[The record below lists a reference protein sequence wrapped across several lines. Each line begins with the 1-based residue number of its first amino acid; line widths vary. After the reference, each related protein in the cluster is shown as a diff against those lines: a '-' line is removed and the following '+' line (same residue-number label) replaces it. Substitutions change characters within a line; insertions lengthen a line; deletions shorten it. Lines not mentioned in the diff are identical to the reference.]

1 MKEIPLLLIKVN
13 QASIVIFVLLS
24 FIFQQPLFIY
34 FVFLIQLVA
43 LLFGAKTNL
52 FILLAK
58 LFINKEKLQKSE
70 TQAAELAHFNQTI
83 AVTLLGISSVSYL
96 FGWNVIA
103 YIASAMVAV
112 AAFVAV
118 LGYCVGCTLYY
129 QYKRWKLLRSRAN
142 S

>member
-1 MKEIPLLLIKVN
+1 MKEIPILLIKVN
-13 QASIVIFVLLS
+13 QASMVLFVLLS
-24 FIFQQPLFIY
+24 FIFGQPLFTY
-34 FVFLIQLVA
+34 FVFLIQLIA
-43 LLFGAKTNL
+43 LVFGAKTNL

-58 LFINKEKLQKSE
+58 LFIGKERLQKSE

-83 AVTLLGISSVSYL
+83 AVTLLAVSSVSYL
-96 FGWNVIA
+96 FGWSVMA

-118 LGYCVGCTLYY
+118 LGYCVGCTIYF
-129 QYKRWKLLRSRAN
+129 QYKKWKLLRSRAN